1 MAKNSQIAFLGRL
14 FSVILPHSLMVNLSI
29 PFLNSLTRKITVILF
44 FSSIGLFSVVGSS
57 CYAQDTVRT
66 YYDEQSLQI
75 KEVLTKINGKAE
87 GPVWLYDP
95 TGKLILIGHLKN
107 DKRDGAFYD
116 LDPDSGDTLRIIHF
130 RENLREGKAL
140 SYHPGGQ
147 LSQESTFVN
156 NQLEGEVISYFPDGK
171 IQDKTIFK
179 SNKPD
184 GISTSFF
191 PNGNPKSKTQ
201 FLAGQFHGVSEE
213 YDESGNLLSKIT
225 YSKGI
230 LNGPEVTY
238 YPNGQLKSQR
248 QFINGA
254 LDGSY
259 VLNYPDGKP
268 ERRGT
273 YKKGSPEGE
282 MTEYF
287 PNGSIRMKANYAKGI
302 PTQPILYFYENEAL
316 RLRMTMDIQ
325 GEKIKEESFYPSGKP
340 FSTVFFKMGVEE
352 GEVKIFHENGNLQEI
367 RNYTKGRL
375 NGERKLFDE
384 KGELIRTE
392 IYEFGNKI
400 NN

>member
-1 MAKNSQIAFLGRL
+1 M
-14 FSVILPHSLMVNLSI
+14 VIPSI
-29 PFLNSLTRKITVILF
+29 PFLNSITEKIKAVPVFALMA
-44 FSSIGLFSVVGSS
+44 LYLVSVPNSFG
-57 CYAQDTVRT
+57 QDTIRT

-140 SYHPGGQ
+140 SFHPGGQ

-171 IQDKTIFK
+171 IQDKTTFK
-179 SNKPD
+179 GNKPD
-184 GISTSFF
+184 GTSTSFF

-201 FLAGQFHGVSEE
+201 FLAGQYHGVSEE

-238 YPNGQLKSQR
+238 YPDGQLKSQR

-254 LDGSY
+254 LDGTY

-282 MTEYF
+282 MIEYF
-287 PNGSIRMKANYAKGI
+287 PNGTIRMKAVYTKGI
-302 PTQPILYFYENEAL
+302 PIQPILYFHENESL
-316 RLRMTMDIQ
+316 RLRITMDTQ

-352 GEVKIFHENGNLQEI
+352 GEVKIFHENGNIQEI

-392 IYEFGNKI
+392 VYEFGNKI
-400 NN
+400 NK

>member
-1 MAKNSQIAFLGRL
+1 M
-14 FSVILPHSLMVNLSI
+14 VIPSI
-29 PFLNSLTRKITVILF
+29 PFLNSITGKIKAVPVFTLIALYLV
-44 FSSIGLFSVVGSS
+44 SVPNSFG
-57 CYAQDTVRT
+57 QDTIRT

-140 SYHPGGQ
+140 SFHPGGQ

-171 IQDKTIFK
+171 IQDKTTFK
-179 SNKPD
+179 GNKPD
-184 GISTSFF
+184 GTSTSFF

-201 FLAGQFHGVSEE
+201 FLAGQYHGVSEE

-238 YPNGQLKSQR
+238 YPDGQLKSQR

-254 LDGSY
+254 LDGTY

-282 MTEYF
+282 MIEYF
-287 PNGSIRMKANYAKGI
+287 PNGTIRMKAVYTKGI
-302 PTQPILYFYENEAL
+302 PIQPILYFHENESL
-316 RLRMTMDIQ
+316 RLRMTMDAQ

-340 FSTVFFKMGVEE
+340 FSTVFFKMGIEE
-352 GEVKIFHENGNLQEI
+352 GEVKIFHENGIIQEI

-392 IYEFGNKI
+392 VYEFGNKI
-400 NN
+400 NK